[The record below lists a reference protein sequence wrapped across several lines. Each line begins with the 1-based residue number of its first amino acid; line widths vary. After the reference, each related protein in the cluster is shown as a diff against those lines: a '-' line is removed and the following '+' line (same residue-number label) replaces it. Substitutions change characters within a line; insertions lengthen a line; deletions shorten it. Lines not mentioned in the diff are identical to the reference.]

1 MTSGRFNDPG
11 ILDLSAL
18 KKPAPG
24 SSGGSRG
31 AYVTEVATPN
41 DLQALVSKSLQH
53 VVVLEFYSA
62 RAQGGQQLSD
72 DLIALSTE
80 AQGKWLLARAD
91 CDAHPELPQA
101 VGIQAVPTVVA
112 MIGGQLAPLFQ
123 GVQPKEAI
131 RQVLDQVLQ
140 TAAANGIMGKTEPVA
155 QAAAP
160 DGDGAQPVSDP
171 RFAAADEALARGD
184 YAGARDEFDK
194 LLAANPNDA
203 EAKAGKAQAG
213 LLARSTTLE
222 PGQALA
228 YAAAHPDDHTAQL
241 AAADVEVVTGNP
253 SGAFD
258 RIITLIRTSSGDERD
273 ALRER
278 LLELFETV
286 GATDPAVLKA
296 RRALSAALF

>member
-18 KKPAPG
+18 KQPAP
-24 SSGGSRG
+24 SGNGGGAQG
-31 AYVTEVATPN
+31 AYVTEVNSPN
-41 DLQALVSKSLQH
+41 DLQGLVSKSMQH
-53 VVVLEFYSA
+53 VVVLEFFSA
-62 RAQGGQQLSD
+62 RAQGAQQLSD

-101 VGIQAVPTVVA
+101 LGVQAVPTVVA

-123 GVQPKEAI
+123 GVQPKDAI
-131 RQVLDQVLQ
+131 RQVLDQVMQ
-140 TAAANGIMGKTEPVA
+140 TAAANGIMGKAEPVA
-155 QAAAP
+155 QTAP
-160 DGDGAQPVSDP
+160 TADGEEPVSDP

-184 YAGARDEFDK
+184 YAAARDEFDK
-194 LLAANPNDA
+194 LLTANPNDA
-203 EAKAGKAQAG
+203 EARAGKAQAG
-213 LLARSTTLE
+213 LLARSTTLD

-228 YAAAHPDDHTAQL
+228 YAAEHPDDHTAQL
-241 AAADVEVVTGNP
+241 AAADIEVVTGNP
-253 SGAFD
+253 AAAFD
-258 RIITLIRTSSGDERD
+258 RIINLIRTSAGDDRD